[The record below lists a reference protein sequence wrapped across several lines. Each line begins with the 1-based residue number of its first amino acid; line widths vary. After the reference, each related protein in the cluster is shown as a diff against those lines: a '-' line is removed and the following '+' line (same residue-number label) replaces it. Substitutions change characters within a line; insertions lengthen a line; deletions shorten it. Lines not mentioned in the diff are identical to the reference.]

1 MLLNA
6 SSASSP
12 SLARGD
18 SFGPLF
24 SSAPPSSPSSVSYSF
39 SPLNSSTSMS
49 SILRFSPAR
58 YGSGVVVCASK
69 NANDRPLTG
78 VVFEPFE
85 EVKKE
90 LDLVPSLPQVSLARQ
105 KFTDESEAAINEQI
119 NVEYTVSYI
128 YHAMYAYFDR
138 DNVARKGLAKFFKE
152 SSEEERDHAEKLMEY
167 QNKRGGRVKLQSI
180 LMPVSEFDHP
190 EKGDALYA
198 MELALSLEK
207 LTNEKLLHLQSVA
220 VKNKDP
226 QLTDFVETEFLAE
239 QVEAIKK
246 ISEYVAQIRRGC
258 GTSTRRCSTGMLL
271 LRDDEFVAVESGV
284 MLSGALIVAVY
295 RIMLLKASSASSRSL
310 ARGDSFGS
318 LFSSAPPSSPPSVS
332 YSFSPLTST
341 SVSSV
346 LRFSPAR
353 NESGVVVCAS
363 KNANN
368 RPLTGVV
375 FEPFEE
381 VKKELD
387 LVPSLPQVS
396 LARQK
401 FTDESEAAINEQ
413 INVEYNVS
421 YIYHAMY
428 AYFDRD
434 NVALKGLAKFFKES
448 SEEERDH
455 AEKLMEYQNKR
466 GGRVKLQS
474 ILMPVS
480 EFEHPEKG
488 DALYA
493 MELALSLE
501 KLTNEKL
508 LHLHSVA
515 VKNKDPQLTDFVE
528 TEYLAEQVEAIKKI
542 SEYVAQLR
550 RGFGTSIRRCST
562 GMLLLRDDELVAV
575 ESGVMLSGALIV
587 AVYRF
592 WLRG

>member
-1 MLLNA
+1 
-6 SSASSP
+6 
-12 SLARGD
+12 
-18 SFGPLF
+18 
-24 SSAPPSSPSSVSYSF
+24 
-39 SPLNSSTSMS
+39 
-49 SILRFSPAR
+49 
-58 YGSGVVVCASK
+58 
-69 NANDRPLTG
+69 
-78 VVFEPFE
+78 
-85 EVKKE
+85 
-90 LDLVPSLPQVSLARQ
+90 
-105 KFTDESEAAINEQI
+105 
-119 NVEYTVSYI
+119 
-128 YHAMYAYFDR
+128 
-138 DNVARKGLAKFFKE
+138 
-152 SSEEERDHAEKLMEY
+152 
-167 QNKRGGRVKLQSI
+167 
-180 LMPVSEFDHP
+180 
-190 EKGDALYA
+190 
-198 MELALSLEK
+198 
-207 LTNEKLLHLQSVA
+207 
-220 VKNKDP
+220 
-226 QLTDFVETEFLAE
+226 
-239 QVEAIKK
+239 
-246 ISEYVAQIRRGC
+246 
-258 GTSTRRCSTGMLL
+258 
-271 LRDDEFVAVESGV
+271 
-284 MLSGALIVAVY
+284 
-295 RIMLLKASSASSRSL
+295 MLLKASSASSRSL
-310 ARGDSFGS
+310 ARGDSFGP

-341 SVSSV
+341 SMSSI
-346 LRFSPAR
+346 LRFSLAR

-528 TEYLAEQVEAIKKI
+528 TEFLAEQVEAIKKI

-550 RGFGTSIRRCST
+550 RVGKGHGVWHFDQA
-562 GMLLLRDDELVAV
+562 LLHGDAVA
-575 ESGVMLSGALIV
+575 A
-587 AVYRF
+587 
-592 WLRG
+592 